1 MKATSKRPS
10 DFSFFLFFKKSRERA
25 RVNLPHKGFRVPPPQ
40 GTIKNKQISRG
51 TTAGE
56 AAAAVA
62 APVESS

>member
-1 MKATSKRPS
+1 
-10 DFSFFLFFKKSRERA
+10 
-25 RVNLPHKGFRVPPPQ
+25 VPPPQ

-56 AAAAVA
+56 AAAAAAVA